1 MEVLRSDFVLVGMVT
16 IGVLGVL
23 FDSLFRWIDRRY
35 NWMGE

>member
-23 FDSLFRWIDRRY
+23 FDAVFRWVDRRY
-35 NWMGE
+35 NWTIE